1 MNVLLFCLAFILL
14 LVNFLAIV
22 LTISKIGA
30 VYKLFDSFVGA
41 LIASLLGAFIF
52 VMNVDLVSTLDES
65 NKNGLSV
72 LVQVGILVIYALLI
86 MIFDKINYKRN
97 VKPNLQIKI

>member
-30 VYKLFDSFVGA
+30 VYKLFGSFVGA

-52 VMNVDLVSTLDES
+52 VMNVGLVSTLNES

-72 LVQVGILVIYALLI
+72 LVQVGILMTYALLI

>member
-1 MNVLLFCLAFILL
+1 MNVLLFCLAIILL

-22 LTISKIGA
+22 LTIGKIGT
-30 VYKLFDSFVGA
+30 VYKLFDSFASA
-41 LIASLLGAFIF
+41 LIASALGTFIF

-72 LVQVGILVIYALLI
+72 LIQFGILMACALLI
-86 MIFDKINYKRN
+86 MIFDKMDYKRN